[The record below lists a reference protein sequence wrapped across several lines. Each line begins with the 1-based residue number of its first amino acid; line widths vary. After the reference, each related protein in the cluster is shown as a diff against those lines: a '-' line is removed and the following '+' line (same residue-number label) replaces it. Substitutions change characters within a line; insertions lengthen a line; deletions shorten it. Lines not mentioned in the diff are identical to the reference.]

1 MIKRFLYYWY
11 DRFTFNQDK
20 YFKLFKKLDLL
31 RGPALREYQWKMISS
46 CCAAHNIV
54 VNQWDDFFN
63 LPVTTKQD
71 LPEGAPEHGR
81 FKRHE
86 TSGSTGEP
94 RVIYVPESTWYR
106 KDAIFSRSWWKMKR
120 SDQWVLRLM
129 AGEPTYAFYD
139 WLRNV
144 KPMNYRTV
152 GDEHVK
158 WLVENRPFLI
168 HGPGGAIRQLCELVI
183 AAGHADVLKDIKIHW
198 CSESSEGHKERLEP
212 LVKEFH
218 EQYGLAEMATVAA
231 TDGQGRLKIVA
242 EQCYVEVLD
251 DNDNPVPNGTEG
263 FIVVT
268 DFNNDLTPILR
279 YKSGDRGKME
289 KVDGYEILYDIIGRG
304 VDFYDGPEVKR
315 AIGWWVVSPISHTLG
330 HLIDQWR
337 VEIRPHSGLLIL
349 HYKGIKEG
357 TEEDFAQYTEWVDE
371 NLGLQAQYQKSD
383 EILDYSIYWKNKLV
397 KVTLE

>member
-1 MIKRFLYYWY
+1 M
-11 DRFTFNQDK
+11 
-20 YFKLFKKLDLL
+20 
-31 RGPALREYQWKMISS
+31 
-46 CCAAHNIV
+46 
-54 VNQWDDFFN
+54 
-63 LPVTTKQD
+63 
-71 LPEGAPEHGR
+71 
-81 FKRHE
+81 
-86 TSGSTGEP
+86 
-94 RVIYVPESTWYR
+94 
-106 KDAIFSRSWWKMKR
+106 FSRILKFIGVVK
-120 SDQWVLRLM
+120 VLR
-129 AGEPTYAFYD
+129 
-139 WLRNV
+139 
-144 KPMNYRTV
+144 
-152 GDEHVK
+152 
-158 WLVENRPFLI
+158 
-168 HGPGGAIRQLCELVI
+168 
-183 AAGHADVLKDIKIHW
+183 DIKKGW
-198 CSESSEGHKERLEP
+198 SLSSNSSMNN
-212 LVKEFH
+212 
-218 EQYGLAEMATVAA
+218 LAEMATVAA